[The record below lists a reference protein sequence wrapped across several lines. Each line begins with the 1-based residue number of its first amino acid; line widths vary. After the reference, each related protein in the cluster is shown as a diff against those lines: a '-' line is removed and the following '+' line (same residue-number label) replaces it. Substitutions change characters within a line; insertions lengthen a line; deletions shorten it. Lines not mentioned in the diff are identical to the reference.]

1 MIEEKE
7 FQFDH
12 RAAFPQG
19 PGEGDFHSD
28 ASMCNKGED
37 TKKRN
42 IVVEKVQFGVN
53 ASVCLGYRI
62 GLRRGEYRKM
72 VSLALQIVVDVYGN
86 GGYAD
91 GRVILS
97 FCSK

>member
-1 MIEEKE
+1 LFLWGERKRRRNHREKIKITPSFHSIRALRMIEEKE

-53 ASVCLGYRI
+53 ASVWVG
-62 GLRRGEYRKM
+62 G
-72 VSLALQIVVDVYGN
+72 IVLV
-86 GGYAD
+86 
-91 GRVILS
+91 
-97 FCSK
+97 